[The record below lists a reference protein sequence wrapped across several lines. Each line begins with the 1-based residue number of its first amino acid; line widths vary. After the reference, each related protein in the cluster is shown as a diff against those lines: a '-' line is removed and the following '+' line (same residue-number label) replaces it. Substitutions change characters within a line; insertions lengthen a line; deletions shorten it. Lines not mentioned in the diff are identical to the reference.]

1 MRLFKRITNG
11 LEALFLA
18 SAELIHTFNE
28 CKNGSVRLLKIVIKH
43 ALFPNTEQLIGEIT
57 YPSRLTW
64 SEDAKQYLN
73 SSLVA
78 DKPCYVLFRLDTT
91 CTVGFEWLLFSFV
104 PDTAPVRERMLYAST
119 KATLRQEFGP
129 GCIRHDFHITK
140 PEDMQLATMEK
151 LLQEKSS
158 QTIVPSANMDNLH
171 DPEIN
176 HHQSSVAYA
185 AYDKAVSRGIR
196 FPIDRDA
203 LDALGR
209 LRDDCIN
216 YVQLVCF
223 ALECLF
229 FQFRNETPYLQSV
242 DILNEAV
249 KLEEASQIPCDQV
262 KMHIPTNCPRYHFY
276 ALRRDGANASP
287 IVLVIFFYTLPSE
300 GSSIKERMLYSTC
313 KGPFL
318 ETVEDVV
325 GIRIQRKV
333 EVDSKETIDEK
344 FFVDLLDPSSPKDSA
359 KFLKPKGPIRQRGER
374 RLNNLTPT

>member
-1 MRLFKRITNG
+1 MSHQSGIR
-11 LEALFLA
+11 A

-28 CKNGSVRLLKIVIKH
+28 CKNGSVRLLKVVIKH
-43 ALFPNTEQLIGEIT
+43 EQLIGEIT
-57 YPSRLTW
+57 YPSRQTW
-64 SEDAKQYLN
+64 AEDARQYLN

-78 DKPCYVLFRLDTT
+78 NKPCYVLFRLDTS

-104 PDTAPVRERMLYAST
+104 PDNAPVRERMLYAST
-119 KATLRQEFGP
+119 KATLKQEFGP

-140 PEDMQLATMEK
+140 PDDMQFATMER

-158 QTIVPSANMDNLH
+158 QNVVSSANMENLD
-171 DPEIN
+171 DPEVN

-185 AYDKAVSRGIR
+185 AYDKAVSRGVR

-216 YVQLVCF
+216 YVQL
-223 ALECLF
+223 
-229 FQFRNETPYLQSV
+229 SV

-249 KLEEASQIPCDQV
+249 KLEEAGQVPCDQV
-262 KMHIPTNCPRYHFY
+262 KMHIPTNRPRYHFY
-276 ALRRDGANASP
+276 ALRRDAANASP

-344 FFVDLLDPSSPKDSA
+344 FFLDLFAPSSAKDSA
-359 KFLKPKGPIRQRGER
+359 KFLKPKGPIRQRGQR